1 MTLATLVTPVAK
13 RQTLGADVYR
23 QIREL
28 LMTGRLMPG
37 EQISLRSTAEAL
49 GVSVMPV
56 REAMYQL
63 VAEHALEIS
72 PNRAV
77 RVPLTKVSQFREITL
92 IRIHIESLA
101 VERAA
106 LDASPALIADLRG
119 WNERLEREM
128 SLKKPDASRLISFN
142 KEFHFSAYR
151 AAGMPT
157 LLKMI
162 EGMWLRIGPILNYDL
177 RGPSQRVAERMA
189 VKQHYRIIEGM
200 EKHDPAIAAEGL
212 RLDIEGAA
220 QYIVTSGALVEADD
234 A

>member
-1 MTLATLVTPVAK
+1 MPLATLVTPVAK
-13 RQTLGADVYR
+13 RQTLGADVYQ

-37 EQISLRSTAEAL
+37 EPISLRTTAEAL

-63 VAEHALEIS
+63 VAEQALEIS
-72 PNRAV
+72 PNRAI
-77 RVPLTKVSQFREITL
+77 RVPLTRVSQFREITA
-92 IRIHIESLA
+92 IRVHIESLA

-106 LDASPALIADLRG
+106 EQASSALIDEMRG
-119 WNERLEREM
+119 WNDRLEREM
-128 SLKKPDASRLISFN
+128 TLKQPDASKLIACN

-177 RGPSQRVAERMA
+177 RGPSERVARRMA
-189 VKQHYRIIEGM
+189 VQQHLRIIEGM
-200 EKHDPAIAAEGL
+200 EKRDPAIAAEGL

-220 QYIVTSGALVEADD
+220 QYIVTSGALVEADPG
-234 A
+234 